1 MRINICNI
9 NAHISV
15 DLHEN
20 ILIKTNTCPTAD
32 ELLAAVCDY
41 PFLIAVIVEQTLPK
55 LQKYAGDNYGHEL
68 KIDTLC
74 TIKGHTSVEVT
85 LKHNAGEEDVSLVI
99 SILKEDGLI
108 TLLKTIVKTLA
119 GFLPL
124 PYSICNRCRNKH
136 KNQKCP

>member
-1 MRINICNI
+1 MNSC
-9 NAHISV
+9 ISV

-41 PFLIAVIVEQTLPK
+41 PFLIAVIVEETLPK
-55 LQKYAGDNYGHEL
+55 LQKYAEDNYGCEL
-68 KIDTLC
+68 KIDHLC
-74 TIKGHTSVEVT
+74 TIEGHTSVEVI
-85 LKHNAGEEDVSLVI
+85 LKHSAGEEDVSLVI

-108 TLLKTIVKTLA
+108 PLLKTIVKTLA

-124 PYSICNRCRNKH
+124 PYSVCNCCRNKY
-136 KNQKCP
+136 KNWKCP

>member
-1 MRINICNI
+1 MNSC
-9 NAHISV
+9 ISV

-20 ILIKTNTCPTAD
+20 IVIKTDTCPTAD
-32 ELLAAVCDY
+32 ELLAAVCDD
-41 PFLIAVIVEQTLPK
+41 PFLIDVIVEQTLPK
-55 LQKYAGDNYGHEL
+55 LQKYAEDNFGCEL

-74 TIKGHTSVEVT
+74 MIEGRTSVEVT
-85 LKHNAGEEDVSLVI
+85 LKHSARKDVSLVI

-108 TLLKTIVKTLA
+108 PLLKTIAKTLA

-136 KNQKCP
+136 KNRKCP